1 LDNFDFLEEICGKND
16 TADLK
21 WGGKILFEKF
31 SIFSIFSIFSM
42 ISLQSKMIEFIF
54 AVRLGI

>member
-21 WGGKILFEKF
+21 WGGKILFGK
-31 SIFSIFSIFSM
+31 FSIFSM
-42 ISLQSKMIEFIF
+42 ISFQSKLIEFIF